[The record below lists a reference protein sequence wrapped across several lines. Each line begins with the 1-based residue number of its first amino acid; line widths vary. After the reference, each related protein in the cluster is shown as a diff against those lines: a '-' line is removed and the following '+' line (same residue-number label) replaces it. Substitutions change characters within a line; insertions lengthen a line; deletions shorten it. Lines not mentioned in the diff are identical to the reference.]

1 MIVERR
7 KSVKRQRLHCVA
19 GKHRSSRT
27 FCFTPFALIRP
38 SPEKHPFP
46 PPFAT
51 TPTLRQPH
59 SPFTLFLSE
68 ILERRRWPTKAL
80 FPPAPFPTLRPTPS
94 STDRS
99 PPSFSRKPPP
109 PRAVP
114 LCLPFASFR
123 QTERKKKEPGK
134 RKERKEGMSWL
145 ERGESFRGRWFLPS
159 LSLSR
164 ARSNRVSTRWCSRIG
179 FTVHL
184 VYREERNCT
193 SLSI

>member
-46 PPFAT
+46 HSPP
-51 TPTLRQPH
+51 PQPLRQPH

-80 FPPAPFPTLRPTPS
+80 FPPAAFPTLRPTPS

-123 QTERKKKEPGK
+123 QTERKKKRAGEKKGK
-134 RKERKEGMSWL
+134 KGGDELVGEGRIVS
-145 ERGESFRGRWFLPS
+145 GAVVFTFS
-159 LSLSR
+159 LSLAR
-164 ARSNRVSTRWCSRIG
+164 A
-179 FTVHL
+179 F
-184 VYREERNCT
+184 
-193 SLSI
+193 

>member
-80 FPPAPFPTLRPTPS
+80 FPPAAFPTLRPTPS

-123 QTERKKKEPGK
+123 QTERKKKRAGEKKGK
-134 RKERKEGMSWL
+134 KGGDELVGEGRIVS
-145 ERGESFRGRWFLPS
+145 GAVVFTFS
-159 LSLSR
+159 LSLSL
-164 ARSNRVSTRWCSRIG
+164 ARVLIAYRLDGVQG
-179 FTVHL
+179 LDLQFTL
-184 VYREERNCT
+184 FTGRRE
-193 SLSI
+193 IVQV